1 MGMMGS
7 HPTVDDA
14 FKAARPRGTHDP
26 LVPTVGAAL
35 AAGDTRRAWC
45 PRACPAATDGA
56 IEESKSSAECCK
68 DGNSERLIN
77 PAFRFPGGAT
87 GAGAGVIVT
96 LRFHPAKVEF
106 VYGNRGFKS
115 LRLRSKNA

>member
-1 MGMMGS
+1 
-7 HPTVDDA
+7 
-14 FKAARPRGTHDP
+14 
-26 LVPTVGAAL
+26 VGAAL

-56 IEESKSSAECCK
+56 IEESISSAECCK

-77 PAFRFPGGAT
+77 PAFRFLGGAT

-106 VYGNRGFKS
+106 VYGNRGFTF
-115 LRLRSKNA
+115 LRLRRRVLGSDFISESCPCSRRTYVLHAGAGG